1 MNERGRELR
10 RDLAVIF
17 IVMAVS
23 LFRPSELLG
32 ISTFT
37 KTVLAN
43 IKPFVYIGLFLVWS
57 AMVKRSI
64 INKYLRDYLLAVAY
78 SGVFWVLIRTIKFE
92 MTIRGDRLNFF
103 LQYVYYIPVILIP
116 TFTLFSALHTRRGE
130 NYRIPK
136 ALLIPVLCISIT
148 LILLV
153 LTNDGHHFFYGLKNG
168 VFSVW
173 EYSYGIVHY
182 IILIWITLLITIAI
196 FLILIRAKLPHRK
209 FTVVKPFI
217 VITVIV
223 IYFLL
228 ERIFPRIWKYFSSDW
243 ASFTSL
249 AFIAILDSCITTG
262 MIPANTDYE
271 KLFRALNL
279 EMIIADD
286 MGKPCFVTAGVYAPY
301 IIPSYAESDISEHN
315 TILKTYRLNPGMAVW
330 KEDTSKVTKLIK
342 RLQDNRNELSSKNE
356 LDRENV
362 NTKLAIQK
370 AQENNRLFDLSQ
382 QATKKQNEA
391 LDDLLEAYS
400 KEKEKEK
407 KKALLAK
414 AAVLGAF
421 IKRRGNLVFAAEKY
435 GNISSG
441 ELKLCFH
448 ESIRNIELIGADC
461 FLDFHLTEDKRIGM
475 STACLL
481 YEIFET
487 VVENC
492 IDDFGSV
499 FVRINEEEKRLS
511 AFISIGTNRRLK
523 EGSLPFYVL
532 ADSDNGSL
540 NISFSLPTE
549 GGEEL

>member
-173 EYSYGIVHY
+173 
-182 IILIWITLLITIAI
+182 
-196 FLILIRAKLPHRK
+196 
-209 FTVVKPFI
+209 
-217 VITVIV
+217 
-223 IYFLL
+223 
-228 ERIFPRIWKYFSSDW
+228 
-243 ASFTSL
+243 
-249 AFIAILDSCITTG
+249 
-262 MIPANTDYE
+262 
-271 KLFRALNL
+271 
-279 EMIIADD
+279 
-286 MGKPCFVTAGVYAPY
+286 
-301 IIPSYAESDISEHN
+301 
-315 TILKTYRLNPGMAVW
+315 
-330 KEDTSKVTKLIK
+330 
-342 RLQDNRNELSSKNE
+342 
-356 LDRENV
+356 
-362 NTKLAIQK
+362 
-370 AQENNRLFDLSQ
+370 
-382 QATKKQNEA
+382 
-391 LDDLLEAYS
+391 
-400 KEKEKEK
+400 
-407 KKALLAK
+407 
-414 AAVLGAF
+414 
-421 IKRRGNLVFAAEKY
+421 
-435 GNISSG
+435 
-441 ELKLCFH
+441 
-448 ESIRNIELIGADC
+448 
-461 FLDFHLTEDKRIGM
+461 
-475 STACLL
+475 
-481 YEIFET
+481 
-487 VVENC
+487 
-492 IDDFGSV
+492 
-499 FVRINEEEKRLS
+499 
-511 AFISIGTNRRLK
+511 
-523 EGSLPFYVL
+523 
-532 ADSDNGSL
+532 
-540 NISFSLPTE
+540 
-549 GGEEL
+549 

>member
-173 EYSYGIVHY
+173 EYSYGIVYY

-196 FLILIRAKLPHRK
+196 FLILIRAKLPNRK

-217 VITVIV
+217 IITVIV

-228 ERIFPRIWKYFSSDW
+228 ERIFPRIWEYFSSDW

-448 ESIRNIELIGADC
+448 ESIRNIELTGADC

-487 VVENC
+487 AVENC